1 MLLKKERE
9 KYARMCIICQFNAR
23 SLQSRASI
31 QHVTVMYGWVHTIT
45 IISHCASDATHT
57 HTQTER
63 DKQFDGY
70 IEAEAQ
76 RLVLIGK

>member
-9 KYARMCIICQFNAR
+9 KYARMCFICQFNAR

-57 HTQTER
+57 HTHT
-63 DKQFDGY
+63 
-70 IEAEAQ
+70 Q
-76 RLVLIGK
+76 RETNSLMDILKPRPKG